1 MVCEAYF
8 FVWIAII
15 VSATLH
21 SAFIPTVFFSSF
33 SLSYHLYFMRKYKHE
48 GLFYICG
55 FWPIQWISVL
65 LDRLLS
71 FVQKQR
77 SFFKK
82 HFMSLLSFQQFVEAK
97 MLKAIAIWKIHLNSH
112 NLCQTIEYI
121 VVAYTP
127 VLFLFA
133 FIHSQRN

>member
-21 SAFIPTVFFSSF
+21 SAFIPTVFFLLFLYLIISTSCVNISMGASF
-33 SLSYHLYFMRKYKHE
+33 IYAALAHSVNI
-48 GLFYICG
+48 GIA
-55 FWPIQWISVL
+55 WP
-65 LDRLLS
+65 S
-71 FVQKQR
+71 FKFCTKAT
-77 SFFKK
+77 FFFLKK